1 MTRNR
6 DRRQTSGPDELGV
19 RRSQSRRRK
28 RFRLLAVTV
37 LVLLTLVFA
46 IWSVVYILTSEEEA
60 TRLSFLTKGSV
71 DRSLAVSLIFIEEG
85 VPITS
90 PGSGI
95 LLPLVDEG
103 DRVARDVEIA
113 LLVPLDKEAQVQR
126 YKETKEAYNAR
137 LLVVRG
143 FADLSRNPL
152 ALSPADS
159 RLRESI
165 TGVTRAQGSEAMT
178 RALGIFRYRLPL
190 AQSEA
195 GLFRRED
202 AQLDQLASDLSDL
215 VNLIRADDRT
225 RVVRAP
231 LTGLVTFP
239 VPDSLTAY
247 ADVKETPLSL
257 VTALATSPWITR
269 DSRYQR
275 VEAAEV
281 LALVNRFSGRTLAVY
296 VPEPDEEDLTL
307 RVAGKLDLVEEAQ
320 GLDLQGCEISRLD
333 RLDQGLLICLNYEDW
348 SGYQPAY
355 AALEEVNLLLPGQEG
370 LRLALTSL
378 MDLDLERGEARLM
391 KVSGGLTES
400 IEVRILASDD
410 RYAIIE
416 AGEGAERDLNEADLY
431 VVNPWT
437 TEEGLLID

>member
-1 MTRNR
+1 M
-6 DRRQTSGPDELGV
+6 
-19 RRSQSRRRK
+19 
-28 RFRLLAVTV
+28 
-37 LVLLTLVFA
+37 TLVFA

-137 LLVVRG
+137 LLVVSG

-178 RALGIFRYRLPL
+178 RALG
-190 AQSEA
+190 SEA

-257 VTALATSPWITR
+257 VTALATSPWITKGG
-269 DSRYQR
+269 
-275 VEAAEV
+275 
-281 LALVNRFSGRTLAVY
+281 GRRGFGLGQ
-296 VPEPDEEDLTL
+296 PLQWPD
-307 RVAGKLDLVEEAQ
+307 
-320 GLDLQGCEISRLD
+320 I
-333 RLDQGLLICLNYEDW
+333 
-348 SGYQPAY
+348 
-355 AALEEVNLLLPGQEG
+355 
-370 LRLALTSL
+370 
-378 MDLDLERGEARLM
+378 
-391 KVSGGLTES
+391 GGLC
-400 IEVRILASDD
+400 
-410 RYAIIE
+410 
-416 AGEGAERDLNEADLY
+416 
-431 VVNPWT
+431 P
-437 TEEGLLID
+437 